1 LLSCRLSWAAA
12 LYDWLR
18 VTDDRVL
25 VVLKRSDM
33 QRLADAP
40 SQAAARAMYDF
51 VVLSYDLLKDVASLL
66 EGLAFQVVV
75 LDESHCIKNPKVRQL
90 ADDEACCCGCLLV
103 TAGEM
108 LDESHCIKNP
118 KVRRQAEGRVNGWR
132 LQGGVCSAVTD
143 CLC

>member
-1 LLSCRLSWAAA
+1 MLFLIPILHSVPACRLSWAAA

-18 VTDDRVL
+18 VTGDRVL

-75 LDESHCIKNPKVRQL
+75 LDESHCIKNPKVRTVVLDKAGKL
-90 ADDEACCCGCLLV
+90 ATPAL
-103 TAGEM
+103 AGAA
-108 LDESHCIKNP
+108 S
-118 KVRRQAEGRVNGWR
+118 R
-132 LQGGVCSAVTD
+132 AVT
-143 CLC
+143 

>member
-1 LLSCRLSWAAA
+1 VQLAIVSYLCCRPFLPCRLSWAAA

-18 VTDDRVL
+18 VTGDRVL

-75 LDESHCIKNPKVRQL
+75 LDESHCIKNPKVRSVGGQCAGWHLQL
-90 ADDEACCCGCLLV
+90 AVCCAVL
-103 TAGEM
+103 

-118 KVRRQAEGRVNGWR
+118 KVRMGHADIGM
-132 LQGGVCSAVTD
+132 C
-143 CLC
+143 